1 MNKPSQRRRLLADVL
16 GEGISADFR
25 QGLLRETLHLAQRRR
40 RVRQVRSTVSVLAV
54 LAAFGLLVWHQLPS
68 GRIPFALP
76 ARPYALVR
84 TQPLPSVAWV
94 ETRPFP
100 ASSIIASARTDHIIL
115 TAKAGVQVRALT
127 DEELLAA
134 VPKPAALVRFSPHS
148 AELVFVNEVD
158 RQELL
163 GN

>member
-1 MNKPSQRRRLLADVL
+1 MNEPSQRKRLLADVL

-25 QGLLRETLHLAQRRR
+25 QGLLRETLHLTQRRR
-40 RVRQVRSTVSVLAV
+40 RIRQVRSAASVLAL
-54 LAAFGLLVWHQLPS
+54 LAAVGLLVWHQLPS
-68 GRIPFALP
+68 GRTPFALP
-76 ARPYALVR
+76 ARPYDLVR
-84 TQPLPSVAWV
+84 TQLLPSAAWV

-100 ASSIIASARTDHIIL
+100 ASRIIASAKTDHIVL
-115 TAKAGVQVRALT
+115 TAEAGVQVRALT
-127 DEELLAA
+127 DDELLAS

-163 GN
+163 GD

>member
-1 MNKPSQRRRLLADVL
+1 MNEPGHNERLLADVL

-25 QGLLRETLHLAQRRR
+25 QGLLSETLHLVRRR
-40 RVRQVRSTVSVLAV
+40 RRYRQARNATSVLGL
-54 LAAFGLLVWHQLPS
+54 LAAFGLLVWHQSPS
-68 GRIPFALP
+68 VRSPFASP
-76 ARPYALVR
+76 AKPYALVR
-84 TQPLPSVAWV
+84 TQPLPPASWV

-100 ASSIIASARTDHIIL
+100 ASSIVTSARTDHIVH
-115 TAKAGVQVRALT
+115 TAEAGARVRGLT
-127 DEELLAA
+127 DDELLSL
-134 VPKPAALVRFSPHS
+134 VPKPAALVRFSPQS

>member
-1 MNKPSQRRRLLADVL
+1 LLADVL

-25 QGLLRETLHLAQRRR
+25 QGLLSETLHLARCRRR
-40 RVRQVRSTVSVLAV
+40 FRQARNAASVLAL
-54 LAAFGLLVWHQLPS
+54 LAVFGVLVWHRFPS
-68 GRIPFALP
+68 GQSPFASP
-76 ARPYALVR
+76 AKPYALVR
-84 TQPLPSVAWV
+84 TQPLPPAAWV

-100 ASSIIASARTDHIIL
+100 VSSIVASARTGHIVL
-115 TAKAGVQVRALT
+115 TAETGARVRDLT
-127 DEELLAA
+127 DDELLAL

-158 RQELL
+158 RQKLL

>member
-1 MNKPSQRRRLLADVL
+1 MNEPSQRKRLLADVL

-25 QGLLRETLHLAQRRR
+25 QGLLRETLHLAHRRR
-40 RVRQVRSTVSVLAV
+40 RVRQVRSTASVLAL

-68 GRIPFALP
+68 GRSPIAVP
-76 ARPYALVR
+76 ARPYDLVR
-84 TQPLPSVAWV
+84 TQPLPSVARV

-100 ASSIIASARTDHIIL
+100 ASSIITSARTGHIVL
-115 TAKAGVQVRALT
+115 TAEAGAQVRALT
-127 DEELLAA
+127 DEELLAS

>member
-1 MNKPSQRRRLLADVL
+1 MNEPSQRNRLLADVL
-16 GEGISADFR
+16 GEGIFADFR
-25 QGLLRETLHLAQRRR
+25 QGLLRETLHLARRRR
-40 RVRQVRSTVSVLAV
+40 RVRQVRSTASVLAL
-54 LAAFGLLVWHQLPS
+54 LAAFGLLAWHQLPS
-68 GRIPFALP
+68 GRSPFALP

-100 ASSIIASARTDHIIL
+100 ASSIIASARTDHIVL
-115 TAKAGVQVRALT
+115 TAEDGVQVRALT
-127 DEELLAA
+127 DEELLAS
-134 VPKPAALVRFSPHS
+134 VSKPAALVRFSPHS